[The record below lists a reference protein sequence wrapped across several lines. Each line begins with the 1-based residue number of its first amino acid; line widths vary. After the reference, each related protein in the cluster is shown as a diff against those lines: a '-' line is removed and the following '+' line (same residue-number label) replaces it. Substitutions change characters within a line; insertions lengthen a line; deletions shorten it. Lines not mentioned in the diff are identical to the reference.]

1 PSRATQAPRWKLWRT
16 ASLILMIFFLF
27 AGSASATHYRYGTIS
42 WKRVPGAAPGTCNIE
57 VTVKQAWRASYFGSP
72 PIGSFDGE
80 SSLIVSTAYGGIFV
94 SSTFA
99 LLEVTSVNAVDDW
112 FFGEYKDTIT
122 LPSDTTTYMLWYESC
137 CRISSLENNADG
149 SFRSESIVTPCTKGN
164 DSPVSTQIPI
174 VKLPAGVA
182 ASSFMVAATD
192 PNVDPLSYRLATSA
206 EAIGSSATGF
216 SITSAGMASYS
227 TVGATIGD
235 LYNVFVYIEDTAGA
249 STMADFLIEIVD
261 SSTPPEFD
269 FAVTPAP
276 SPCFDVKPG
285 DTVEFTVK
293 AYDPDLGDV
302 VFISA
307 VGLPSGATLTPPLPT
322 SGGKDRKST

>member
-1 PSRATQAPRWKLWRT
+1 
-16 ASLILMIFFLF
+16 
-27 AGSASATHYRYGTIS
+27 
-42 WKRVPGAAPGTCNIE
+42 
-57 VTVKQAWRASYFGSP
+57 
-72 PIGSFDGE
+72 
-80 SSLIVSTAYGGIFV
+80 
-94 SSTFA
+94 
-99 LLEVTSVNAVDDW
+99 
-112 FFGEYKDTIT
+112 
-122 LPSDTTTYMLWYESC
+122 
-137 CRISSLENNADG
+137 
-149 SFRSESIVTPCTKGN
+149 TKGN

-182 ASSFMVAATD
+182 ANSFMVAATD

-293 AYDPDLGDV
+293 AYNPDLGDV

-322 SGGKDRKST
+322 SGGNPDSTVFFWVPDSTDIGTTVISFTAEDTSSVQTSTSICITVSLKPIFAVPPTPPKTAHIIATCGDT